1 MYTYFTSKRKTMF
14 RYIKSNYRDILSS
27 NRKDSIYKNLRDRRI
42 KNTNSQYLIT
52 NYNETIKK
60 ATLTKK
66 V

>member
-1 MYTYFTSKRKTMF
+1 MF
-14 RYIKSNYRDILSS
+14 RYIKSNYQDILSS